1 MDDEPSQDERAQDPT
16 PAGIAPA
23 PSPPGPSPDAE
34 WMPPPAV
41 ATADPSSPT
50 ASTSRVPRRWP
61 GRVVVAL
68 TVLALVGAGL
78 SYLGARQADDR
89 ATAARRA
96 TVRLAATRRHV
107 AADVERVSHTADG
120 PIGVAEKV
128 SSSVSRIL
136 GTTGPVI
143 EAANSAQ
150 DRLSQA
156 VDVANGGNIGAAS
169 ALYAGSVAGAIRGL
183 QALLTDAQN
192 ALTTARTAA
201 LELAGQS
208 Q

>member
-1 MDDEPSQDERAQDPT
+1 
-16 PAGIAPA
+16 
-23 PSPPGPSPDAE
+23 
-34 WMPPPAV
+34 MPPPPV
-41 ATADPSSPT
+41 ATEDPAPP
-50 ASTSRVPRRWP
+50 APPARRAPRRWP

-78 SYLGARQADDR
+78 SYLGARRADDR

-107 AADVERVSHTADG
+107 ATDVERVSHTADG

-128 SSSVSRIL
+128 SSSISRIL

-143 EAANSAQ
+143 DAANTAQ
-150 DRLSQA
+150 DRLGEA
-156 VDVANGGNIGAAS
+156 VDVANSGRIGAAS
-169 ALYAGSVAGAIRGL
+169 SLYAGSVAAAIRGL

-201 LELAGQS
+201 LELAAQS